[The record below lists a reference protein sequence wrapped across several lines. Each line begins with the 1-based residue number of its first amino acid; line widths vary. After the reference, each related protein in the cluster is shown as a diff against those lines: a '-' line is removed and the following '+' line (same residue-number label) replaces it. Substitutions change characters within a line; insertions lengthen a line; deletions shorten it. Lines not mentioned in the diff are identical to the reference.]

1 MYVSLFCEGDDALGL
16 ADDEMFQTFQA
27 VFDAFD
33 FRFQQV
39 VRIVEA
45 AVCRDAS
52 ALEIYSEQVAA
63 DDNRDLAYWLMY
75 RFKLNRW

>member
-1 MYVSLFCEGDDALGL
+1 MTLIGL

-27 VFDAFD
+27 VFHALD

-45 AVCRDAS
+45 AV
-52 ALEIYSEQVAA
+52 AA
-63 DDNRDLAYWLMY
+63 MLRLWKYIPS
-75 RFKLNRW
+75 R